1 MGQYGSYI
9 LVAYALG
16 AFVLII
22 NVVLPLRR
30 RRTVREQLREFY
42 RAHEQSQ

>member
-16 AFVLII
+16 ALVLII
-22 NVVLPLRR
+22 NVILPLRR
-30 RRTVREQLREFY
+30 HRIVRERLREFY
-42 RAHEQSQ
+42 RAQKQSQ

>member
-9 LVAYALG
+9 LVAYAL
-16 AFVLII
+16 AALVLII

-30 RRTVREQLREFY
+30 RKTVREQLREFY
-42 RAHEQSQ
+42 RAHERSQ

>member
-9 LVAYALG
+9 LVAYILG

-22 NVVLPLRR
+22 NVILPLRR
-30 RRTVREQLREFY
+30 RKIVHERLREFY
-42 RAHEQSQ
+42 RAQKQSR

>member
-16 AFVLII
+16 AVVLII
-22 NVVLPLRR
+22 NVILPMRR
-30 RRTVREQLREFY
+30 RKTVRARLREFY
-42 RAHEQSQ
+42 RAQEQSR

>member
-9 LVAYALG
+9 LAAY
-16 AFVLII
+16 VLAAIVLVV

-30 RRTVREQLREFY
+30 RKTVRERLREFY
-42 RAHEQSQ
+42 RAQERDR